1 MTSMMI
7 MLGLLCSIL
16 LVAAS
21 TTASTTVINSPESYS
36 EHGSSV
42 SISVSIMDGPKRGTV
57 GKAADYG
64 ISTDEIY
71 LCISLVNKRIS
82 WEQMTHCT
90 KRDDPIS
97 FTVETKKWQISF
109 PNGVY
114 RLRSYLSTSDAQG
127 KHSRGGHGV
136 KEGYV
141 QGSEH
146 IVWFV
151 VEKGTTQHGL
161 KKTSAGIRKY
171 RLCTILTRLHSW
183 RKLV

>member
-1 MTSMMI
+1 MMT

-36 EHGSSV
+36 EHGSDV

-57 GKAADYG
+57 GKADYG

-71 LCISLVNKRIS
+71 LCFSLVNKRIS
-82 WEQMTHCT
+82 WEQVTHCT

-97 FTVETKKWQISF
+97 FTVETKKWEMEF

-136 KEGYV
+136 TEGYV

-146 IVWFV
+146 IVWFI
-151 VEKGTTQHGL
+151 VEKGKTQHGL
-161 KKTSAGIRKY
+161 KKIKRGDSEVSS
-171 RLCTILTRLHSW
+171 LHILTRLNSLQ
-183 RKLV
+183 KTG